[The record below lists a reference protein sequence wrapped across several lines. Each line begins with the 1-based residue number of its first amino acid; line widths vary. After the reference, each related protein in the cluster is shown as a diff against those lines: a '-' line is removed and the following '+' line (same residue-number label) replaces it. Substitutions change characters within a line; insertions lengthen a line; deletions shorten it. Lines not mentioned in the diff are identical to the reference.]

1 MCQSD
6 LPQCAYVVL
15 DVLFFTVLCFRH
27 GFHKAVILFL
37 KQLPHPWETLPGGGR
52 ESPLIKLY
60 SDVHSERRCLC
71 THGVTIGFVSLRTVV
86 LAVSFERSNACAYAS
101 SCLGVLQKISPR
113 TPSAHLL
120 RFVGFSCQGQLAM
133 DFRQP
138 TLVWD
143 QIWEVGLA
151 RASIQRMGTGHEG

>member
-52 ESPLIKLY
+52 ESPLIKLCR
-60 SDVHSERRCLC
+60 DVHSERRCLC

-86 LAVSFERSNACAYAS
+86 LAVSFERSNACAYGS
-101 SCLGVLQKISPR
+101 SCLGVLQKISPKDSQC
-113 TPSAHLL
+113 PSFKVCGIQLSGAASHGLQTAYTCL
-120 RFVGFSCQGQLAM
+120 GSNMGSGFSQGQHSE
-133 DFRQP
+133 DGN
-138 TLVWD
+138 W
-143 QIWEVGLA
+143 
-151 RASIQRMGTGHEG
+151 S